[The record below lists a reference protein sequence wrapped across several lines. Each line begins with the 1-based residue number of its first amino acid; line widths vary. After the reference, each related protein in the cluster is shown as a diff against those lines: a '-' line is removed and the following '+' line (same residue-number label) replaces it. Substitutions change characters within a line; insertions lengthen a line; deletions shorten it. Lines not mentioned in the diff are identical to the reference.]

1 MAPDHWRSL
10 LRRLVREHVRGLTGK
25 LTIAMIAMVLVAAT
39 TAGNAWLIEPVLDKV
54 FLERDTTMLAL
65 VPLAVVALALVKG
78 IASFFQDRMMAD
90 AGNRIVADVQARL
103 FDHTIRSDLG
113 FFVSEGTGGLISR
126 ITYDVA
132 SLRVAMTSVLTGMA
146 RDGLSVVFLVALMFY
161 QDWKLASIAFIGFP
175 LAYWPISKLGKRVRK
190 VVAQAQA
197 QMGRITGRLEQTFQ
211 GVRQVKAYDREAFEI
226 DRVRQLIEGQYALQL
241 KAARIRAAT
250 SPVMET
256 LAGIAIAAVIGY
268 GGSQVLAGQ
277 TTPGT
282 FFSFITALLMAYQ
295 PLKSIAKLNNALQE
309 GLAAA
314 DRVYAV
320 IDRPPAIE
328 DAPDAM
334 VLPAVA
340 GHIQYLDVRFAYHSQ
355 VPAIAGL
362 NLDVPAGQTVA
373 LVGPS
378 GSGKSTLV
386 NLLFRFWDIQ
396 SGRITLDGYDI
407 RHVTQAS
414 LRAQMALVSQEVSL
428 FDDTVRANIAYGR
441 LDATDAEIQAAA
453 RDAAAHDFI
462 MALPEG
468 YETRIGGS
476 GVRLSGGQRQRLSIA
491 RAMLKK
497 APILLL
503 DEATSALDTESE
515 RQIQDALARLM
526 KNRTTLVIAHRLST
540 VVHADKIAVLDKGR
554 IVEMGDH
561 ASLLRAGGT
570 YARLY
575 QLQFEEGSGVDL
587 PGVAVPALLKA

>member
-1 MAPDHWRSL
+1 M
-10 LRRLVREHVRGLTGK
+10 REHVKGLSGK
-25 LTIAMIAMVLVAAT
+25 LAVATVAMVLVAAT

-54 FLERDTTMLAL
+54 FLERDRTMLVL
-65 VPLAVVALALVKG
+65 IPLAVLGLALVKG
-78 IASFFQDRMMAD
+78 VASFFQDRMMAD
-90 AGNRIVADVQARL
+90 AGNRVVADVQARL
-103 FDHTIRSDLG
+103 FRHTIHADLG

-132 SLRVAMTSVLTGMA
+132 ALRVALTSVLTGMA
-146 RDGLSVVFLVALMFY
+146 RDGLSVIFLVALMFW
-161 QDWKLASIAFIGFP
+161 QDWKLAMIAFLGFP
-175 LAYWPISKLGKRVRK
+175 LAYWPITRLGKRVRK
-190 VVAQAQA
+190 VVGQAQG

-211 GVRQVKAYDREAFEI
+211 GIRQVKAYDREDFEI
-226 DRVRQLIEGQYALQL
+226 RRIHGLIEGQYALQL

-250 SPVMET
+250 APVMET
-256 LAGIAIAAVIGY
+256 LGGVAIAAVIGY
-268 GGSQVLAGQ
+268 GGSQVLSGN

-320 IDRPPAIE
+320 IDRRPAIE
-328 DAPDAM
+328 DAPDAA
-334 VLPAVA
+334 VLPKVR
-340 GHIQYLDVRFAYHSQ
+340 GDVRFEEVRFAYHAQ

-362 NLDVPAGQTVA
+362 TLDVPAGTTVA

-378 GSGKSTLV
+378 GSGKSTLI
-386 NLLFRFWDIQ
+386 NLLLRFWELQ
-396 SGRITLDGYDI
+396 GGQITIDGHDI
-407 RHVTQAS
+407 RKVTQQS

-441 LDATDAEIQAAA
+441 LDASDAEIEEAA
-453 RDAAAHDFI
+453 RAAAAHEFI
-462 MALPEG
+462 TALPEG

-515 RQIQDALARLM
+515 RQIQDALERLM
-526 KNRTTLVIAHRLST
+526 ENRTTLVIAHRLST

-561 ASLLRAGGT
+561 ATLVQAGGI

-575 QLQFEEGSGVDL
+575 ALQFEEGSGADL
-587 PGVAVPALLKA
+587 PGVAVPALIRA

>member
-1 MAPDHWRSL
+1 
-10 LRRLVREHVRGLTGK
+10 
-25 LTIAMIAMVLVAAT
+25 MVLVAAT

-54 FLERDTTMLAL
+54 FLERDATMLAL
-65 VPLAVVALALVKG
+65 VPLAVLALALVKG
-78 IASFFQDRMMAD
+78 VASFVQDRMMAD
-90 AGNRIVADVQARL
+90 AGNRVVADIQARL
-103 FDHTIRSDLG
+103 FRHTIRADLG
-113 FFVSEGTGGLISR
+113 FFVTEGTGGLISR

-132 SLRVAMTSVLTGMA
+132 ALRVALTSVLTGMA
-146 RDGLSVVFLVALMFY
+146 RDGLSVIFLVALMFY
-161 QDWKLASIAFIGFP
+161 QDWKLATIAFLGFP
-175 LAYWPISKLGKRVRK
+175 LAYWPITRLGKRVRK
-190 VVAQAQA
+190 VVGQAQA

-211 GVRQVKAYDREAFEI
+211 GVRQVKAYDREDFEI
-226 DRVRQLIEGQYALQL
+226 ERIDGLIEGQYQFQL

-250 SPVMET
+250 APVMET
-256 LAGIAIAAVIGY
+256 LGGVAIAAVIGY
-268 GGSQVLAGQ
+268 GGSQVLAGN

-320 IDRPPAIE
+320 IDRPAEIE
-328 DAPDAM
+328 DQPGARTLAK
-334 VLPAVA
+334 VQ
-340 GHIQYLDVRFAYHSQ
+340 GHVRFEDVHFAYHER
-355 VPAIAGL
+355 VPAIQGL
-362 NLDVPAGQTVA
+362 SLDIPPGSTVA

-378 GSGKSTLV
+378 GSGKSTLI
-386 NLLFRFWDIQ
+386 NLLLRFWEPQ
-396 SGRITLDGYDI
+396 QGRITIDGQDI
-407 RHVTQAS
+407 RMVTQAS

-441 LDATDAEIQAAA
+441 LDATDDEIVAAA
-453 RDAAAHDFI
+453 TAAAAHDFI

-468 YETRIGGS
+468 YDTRIGGS

-515 RQIQDALARLM
+515 RQIQDALERLM
-526 KNRTTLVIAHRLST
+526 VNRTTLVIAHRLST
-540 VVHADKIAVLDKGR
+540 IVHADRIAVLDRGR
-554 IVEMGDH
+554 IVELGDH
-561 ASLLRAGGT
+561 ASLVHAGGI

-575 QLQFEEGSGVDL
+575 RLQFEEGSGADL
-587 PGVAVPALLKA
+587 LGRDVPALLKA